1 MLGMKWKSHPVK
13 AAHHATQQLSVY
25 LKFGS
30 WDLKMDTE
38 NLWWEEKVNTKDI
51 FSKFRLVLPW

>member
-1 MLGMKWKSHPVK
+1 MLGMKWRSHPVK
-13 AAHHATQQLSVY
+13 AAHHATQQLSMY
-25 LKFGS
+25 LKFSG